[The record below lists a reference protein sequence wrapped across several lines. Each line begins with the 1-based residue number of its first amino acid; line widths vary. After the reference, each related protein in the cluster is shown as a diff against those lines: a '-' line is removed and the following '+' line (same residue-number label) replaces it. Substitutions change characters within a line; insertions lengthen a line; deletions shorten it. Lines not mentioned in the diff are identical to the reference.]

1 LPDVEVERKLFRA
14 GIVSKLKTS
23 PTTMV
28 EVAIWTTAAGRARRA
43 DALARSRPKRHRP
56 GRTRTSGAL

>member
-23 PTTMV
+23 PTTIV
-28 EVAIWTTAAGRARRA
+28 EVAI
-43 DALARSRPKRHRP
+43 
-56 GRTRTSGAL
+56 